1 MNRTITA
8 HSNAMLEEFLYLEKQ
23 AAAPGVLSRVG
34 KFLTKTPEA
43 MAWTG
48 RGAGALI
55 GAGAGAGLG
64 AAGAPEGERGKRAL
78 IGGLTGGV
86 LGLGAG
92 QFATGAGRAQA
103 QRFGQRQ
110 LHSVT
115 GYMPGHGITGRG
127 ISKMPEA
134 ERAGA
139 RMKALQ
145 KMRMEGSGWRAEEA
159 KRLAGLGGAENL
171 ARADSLL
178 DAANPQTLGAAR
190 NMAKERIEKGFLLRR
205 LSENNPELRDKLIN
219 MKARFLYAPREA
231 AETGATSI
239 PGLVRGAVM
248 GAPGG
253 QGRAAVLRSG
263 ALASGGLG
271 LGMGG
276 ISAVTGAPEAIR
288 GTGAYEGLDSPYQRI
303 GRWAGDTAGWT
314 VGSALPIAGS
324 FGMGAMGG
332 KAGEL
337 LGRGA
342 EAAGRSSVGFVR
354 RGLTPEY

>member
-1 MNRTITA
+1 
-8 HSNAMLEEFLYLEKQ
+8 MLEQFLALEKQ

-43 MAWTG
+43 TAWTG

-92 QFATGAGRAQA
+92 QFATGAGRQQA

-127 ISKMPEA
+127 ISKLPES
-134 ERAGA
+134 ERAAA
-139 RMKALQ
+139 RMQALQ
-145 KMRMEGSGWRAEEA
+145 KMRIEGSGWRAAEA
-159 KRLAGLGGAENL
+159 SRLKGLGGADNAE
-171 ARADSLL
+171 RAKELL
-178 DAANPQTLGAAR
+178 GAANPATLEEAR
-190 NMAKERIEKGFLLRR
+190 QRATKSMDKSFLLGRI
-205 LSENNPELRDKLIN
+205 SEGNPELRQKLIN
-219 MKARFLYAPREA
+219 MKARFMYAPREA

-239 PGLVRGAVM
+239 PGIVRGALL

-253 QGRAAVLRSG
+253 QSRGAVLRSG

-276 ISAVTGAPEAIR
+276 VSAAMGAPEVIK
-288 GTGAYEGLDSPYQRI
+288 GTGAYEGLNPYERA
-303 GRWAGDTAGWT
+303 GRYVGDTAGWT
-314 VGSALPIAGS
+314 FGSALPVVGS
-324 FGMGAMGG
+324 FGLGAMGG

-337 LGRGA
+337 LGRGL
-342 EAAGRSSVGFVR
+342 EAGGRSTVGFVR